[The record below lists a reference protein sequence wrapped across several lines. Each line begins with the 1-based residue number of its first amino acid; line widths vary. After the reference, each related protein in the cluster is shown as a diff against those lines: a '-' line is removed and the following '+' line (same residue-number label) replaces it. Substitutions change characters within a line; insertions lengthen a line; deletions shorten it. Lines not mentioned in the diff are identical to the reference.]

1 MPNIAIIDD
10 DKLMSDFLK
19 NICLNFYEEK
29 DIIVDCFFNGTL
41 LLESKNRYDLIFLD
55 IELGIDNGIEI
66 AKKLRNK
73 DKHVQIVI
81 VSGYEK
87 YKMSAY
93 SIHCFDY
100 LDKPVTS
107 QKIDCIL
114 QEFEDYTFSLKE
126 DEYIILKVLQGI
138 KKIYLSTIYYIEY
151 RERKIFIYTTSDTY
165 SMYGKLSDLYEKLRR
180 RGFGISHRAY
190 IINFRKI
197 SMIQGNEI
205 TLADLTRLPLSK
217 SKRNC
222 FLEEFKEYEMG
233 EGND

>member
-19 NICLNFYEEK
+19 EICLDFYKGK
-29 DIIVDCFFNGTL
+29 DIMVDCFYNGTL

-73 DKHVQIVI
+73 DKYVQIVI
-81 VSGYEK
+81 VSGFEK
-87 YKMSAY
+87 YKMNAY

-107 QKIDCIL
+107 QKIVYIL
-114 QEFEDYTFSLKE
+114 QEFEDYKVSSKE

-138 KKIYLSTIYYIEY
+138 KKIYLSTIFYIEY
-151 RERKIFIYTTSDTY
+151 KERKIFIYTTSDTY
-165 SMYGKLSDLYEKLRR
+165 SMYGKLYDLYEKLRG
-180 RGFGISHRAY
+180 RGFGLSHRAY
-190 IINFRKI
+190 IINFRKA
-197 SMIQGNEI
+197 SLIQGNEI
-205 TLADLTRLPLSK
+205 VLADLTRLPLSK

-222 FLEEFKEYEMG
+222 FLEEFKEYEMRD
-233 EGND
+233 GND